1 MKDRLKMGV
10 FLASFTLLASGCSGV
25 LNYDM
30 ARING
35 TAYASPQPKASKSF
49 QKEVGK
55 ATYYANKY
63 HGRKTASGERF
74 DQTSYTAAHK
84 TLPFGTK
91 LRVTNVDNGES
102 VIVRVNDRGPFKK
115 GRVID
120 LSSSAFGRIAQLKT
134 GVINVSIEEI
144 D

>member
-1 MKDRLKMGV
+1 MKNRLRVGIV
-10 FLASFTLLASGCSGV
+10 VACFTLLTSGCSGV

-35 TAYASPQPKASKSF
+35 TAYAKPQPKMSWGS
-49 QKEVGK
+49 QHETGK
-55 ATYYANKY
+55 ATYYANKL

-91 LRVTNVDNGES
+91 LRVTNIDNGES

-115 GRVID
+115 GRIVD

-134 GVINVSIEEI
+134 GVINVAIEKIE
-144 D
+144 